1 MLCAISGVPPEVP
14 VVSRKSGTVYEKRL
28 IEAFISEN
36 GTEPTTGAALTT
48 EDLLELKT
56 QPNVTPRPPQLTS
69 VPAMLA
75 MFQNEWD
82 SMALQVYKL
91 QQDLKEAR
99 RELSLAMYQ
108 QDAARRV
115 IAKVAAERDEAR
127 AALSKV
133 SVGRGAPS
141 GDAMEVDNA
150 PLPDSILGKIDSEQ
164 ARLSKTRR
172 KRPVPEEWATAE
184 SISAYVPLSSSEP
197 ICTGGGTVLAVHES
211 GDLAIV
217 AGRDADA
224 TVFSLSQNRPLQLLN
239 GGSGSITSG
248 LWAQDKAV
256 IATSTGT
263 VKVFEAEEE
272 VASFSTHGGSV
283 NGIALHA
290 SGSIL
295 ASVGDDKTY
304 TLYDLEENQKL
315 TQIQSDSALTCVQ
328 FHPDGHLLA
337 AGAVDGQIK
346 IFDVKTGSSAATFDL
361 KSPIKCIIFSENGTW
376 LAGVTESS
384 SAISIWDLRKATEI
398 KSIETGGPIES
409 ISWDFTGQF
418 LASIGARGVTIEQYS
433 KASKDWSEVFKS
445 ATPGTKIA
453 WGKNAQQLFQLSGEG
468 VLTALGTAK

>member
-1 MLCAISGVPPEVP
+1 MQNLVAVSLTISGN
-14 VVSRKSGTVYEKRL
+14 VYEKRL

-48 EDLLELKT
+48 EDLLEIKT
-56 QPNVTPRPPQLTS
+56 QPNVTPRPPQMTS
-69 VPAMLA
+69 VPAMLS

-99 RELSLAMYQ
+99 RELSVAMYQ

-115 IAKVAAERDEAR
+115 IAKIAAERDEAR

-150 PLPDSILGKIDSEQ
+150 PLPETILGKIDSEQ
-164 ARLSKTRR
+164 QRLSKTRR
-172 KRPVPEEWATAE
+172 KRPVPEDWATAD
-184 SISAYVPLSSSEP
+184 SISAYVPVTSSEP
-197 ICTGGGTVLAVHES
+197 MCTGGTVLAVHES

-217 AGRDADA
+217 AGHDTNA

-239 GGSGSITSG
+239 GGSGKVTSG
-248 LWAQDKAV
+248 VWAQDNAV
-256 IATSTGT
+256 IATSTGV
-263 VKVFEAEEE
+263 VKVFEAEKE

-304 TLYDLEENQKL
+304 TLYDLEGNQKL

-361 KSPIKCIIFSENGTW
+361 RSPIKCVFFSENGTW
-376 LAGVTESS
+376 LAGVTEGSS
-384 SAISIWDLRKATEI
+384 SISIWDLRKGAEI

-409 ISWDFTGQF
+409 ISWDYTGQF
-418 LASIGARGVTIEQYS
+418 LASVGARGITVEQYS
-433 KASKDWSEVFKS
+433 KASKEWSEVFKS
-445 ATPGTKIA
+445 ATPGEKIA
-453 WGKNAQQLFQLSGEG
+453 WGKNAQQLLHLSDQG
-468 VLTALGTAK
+468 VLTAFGTGKQE